1 MANIFKFLSK
11 DGNITPEKAR
21 KSQQMQLHI
30 KTAYVWMG
38 ILPLKKH
45 VNRDKFSFATVQR
58 CLGSLL
64 SMRSLA
70 IDDPRYTDRALCA
83 TLYVII
89 FNDHRQRCT
98 VLVSRTSSART
109 SKPWLRRRKRS
120 TSFAFGRWGQV
131 AILGLLASIFKYIR
145 ILRMEWYQECWHS
158 YSNIQI
164 LRMIP
169 RKTPG
174 RLWGSRLL
182 YEILSLRQEP

>member
-1 MANIFKFLSK
+1 
-11 DGNITPEKAR
+11 
-21 KSQQMQLHI
+21 
-30 KTAYVWMG
+30 MG

-70 IDDPRYTDRALCA
+70 IDDPRSPDRALCA
-83 TLYVII
+83 TLYVI
-89 FNDHRQRCT
+89 FFDDHRQRCT

-109 SKPWLRRRKRS
+109 SKPSLKRRKRS

-131 AILGLLASIFKYIR
+131 AILGLLAFIFKYIR
-145 ILRMEWYQECWHS
+145 ILRIEWYQECWHS

-164 LRMIP
+164 LKVIP
-169 RKTPG
+169 WQIPG